1 VRTESITILQTVLQQ
16 RYNSVQH
23 KLRST

>member
-23 KLRST
+23 KQRFT